1 MKTKN
6 PGTKLARGFKKSV
19 EAELVDLDD
28 GVFRPEV
35 VRYETVGLVV
45 VLPDLAVDEV
55 AETCLRTWIHA
66 DSCLPLVFLELEL
79 VRIRVPVVKVAH
91 KRYRAG
97 SLVGRQSKRHFANC
111 ALRCVFFRDH
121 DNV

>member
-35 VRYETVGLVV
+35 VRYKTVGLVV

-97 SLVGRQSKRHFANC
+97 SLVGR
-111 ALRCVFFRDH
+111 
-121 DNV
+121 